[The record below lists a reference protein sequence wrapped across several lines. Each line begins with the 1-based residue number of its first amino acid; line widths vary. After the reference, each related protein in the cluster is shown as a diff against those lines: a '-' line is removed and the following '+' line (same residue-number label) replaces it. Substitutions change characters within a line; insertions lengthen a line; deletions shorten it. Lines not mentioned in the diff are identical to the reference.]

1 MAPVINRFF
10 DSNFE
15 ISSILNIGEYTKE
28 METYQ
33 VDSKNTGMNKVNEDS
48 IKQIYLSN
56 LKNDIE
62 SKLKE
67 KNYQVNHIE
76 LEIEDGP
83 NYEIKKMVLSL
94 EKQQKEEET
103 KENTK
108 VVVNEIEKV
117 EVQIGNTEKSIK
129 EPKSTL
135 TEQEKKEIKQ
145 YLTAIYET
153 KENQIT
159 IY

>member
-1 MAPVINRFF
+1 
-10 DSNFE
+10 
-15 ISSILNIGEYTKE
+15 